1 MIANMQGDQD
11 DQAEIGMAELRIM
24 MSVAAF
30 HARGVSQR
38 LGLAPSERADVEQE
52 ILLTFIERRRFF
64 DPGRG
69 AWSTFLNA
77 IVGGIAG
84 EIAMGLRTRWRREGP
99 VLPIA
104 MPEKDPNDDDVV
116 RPQPAAAEV
125 PSPEPAI
132 VFALSL
138 QRFVDSLPPHL
149 AIVVK
154 LALEEEGDTG
164 EALKRSG
171 LSSSEFF
178 RRLREVRMRLR
189 CFDLVRFPQPA
200 AGTQER
206 QSAAA

>member
-1 MIANMQGDQD
+1 
-11 DQAEIGMAELRIM
+11 M
-24 MSVAAF
+24 MSVAAY
-30 HARGVSQR
+30 HARGVSRR
-38 LGLAPSERADVEQE
+38 LGLEPSERVDVEQE

-64 DPGRG
+64 DPDRG

-104 MPEKDPNDDDVV
+104 APEKDPDDDDVV

-125 PSPEPAI
+125 ASPEPAI

-149 AIVVK
+149 AIVAE

-164 EALKRSG
+164 EALRRSG

-189 CFDLVRFPQPA
+189 CFDLVRFPRPA
-200 AGTQER
+200 AGNFGS
-206 QSAAA
+206 QSEAA